1 MPMGYL
7 AKVEIEGTG
16 LYLVNRFLN
25 PGKIGGPT
33 GGKKSVAQEIKE
45 APQKCH
51 YNEKGIIACP
61 ALSLKSSLV
70 GAAGLSSL
78 KYGKK
83 SIVPFMRAWLFIEPD
98 MIPFEPNRKVPD
110 FIDSRI
116 ATNRNMGK
124 GTAVLVH
131 RPGLN
136 EGWILHFNIRVM
148 DDRLPQEHV
157 LTALKEAGTMTGIG
171 SYRPEFG
178 RFKVNSFE
186 IT

>member
-1 MPMGYL
+1 MYKV
-7 AKVEIEGTG
+7 AVEIEGISPI
-16 LYLVNRFLN
+16 LFNRFQN
-25 PGKIGGPT
+25 PEKLGESKT
-33 GGKKSVAQEIKE
+33 GGKKSLKDEIKE

-51 YNEKGIIACP
+51 YDHGVICCP
-61 ALSLKSSLV
+61 ALNIKSSMT

-83 SIVPFMRAWLFIEPD
+83 GITPFMRAWLFVEPM
-98 MIPFEPNRKVPD
+98 MIPFGKKQPD

-124 GTAVLVH
+124 GTAILVH

-136 EGWILHFNIRVM
+136 SGWKLNFNVLVM
-148 DDRLPQEHV
+148 DDRLPQDHV
-157 LTALKEAGTMTGIG
+157 LTALKEAGTITGIG
-171 SYRPEFG
+171 SFRPEFG